1 MEDIIQKL
9 SNFLNYFAGWFDEH
23 IGSGLAGFF
32 KALGGLFITIL
43 EFFID
48 IIRWLIEHI

>member
-9 SNFLNYFAGWFDEH
+9 SNFLNYFGGWFDQNVA
-23 IGSGLAGFF
+23 SGLSGFV
-32 KALGGLFITIL
+32 KALGGLFVNIL

-48 IIRWLIEHI
+48 IIKWIMAHI